1 MRILLFI
8 QTIGISLILT
18 ACCSSSEQW
27 GKMEGFQDITFVNN
41 GQPFSLPSKAPRD
54 DIYGLWQ
61 LSGKRCVGNC
71 VYSDGS
77 DDLILTV
84 FLHKGETLGFCKSEC
99 GMEAY
104 AGTLCVPLSQPD
116 YSWRLEITDEDRK
129 QNEREEFWYGVTDVG
144 CGFLW
149 VLAACLGLGCYG
161 QNACL

>member
-1 MRILLFI
+1 
-8 QTIGISLILT
+8 
-18 ACCSSSEQW
+18 
-27 GKMEGFQDITFVNN
+27 MEGFQDITFVND
-41 GQPFSLPSKAPRD
+41 GQPLSLPSKAPRD

-84 FLHKGETLGFCKSEC
+84 FLYKGETLGFCKSEC

-104 AGTLCVPLSQPD
+104 AGILCVPLSQSD

-129 QNEREEFWYGVTDVG
+129 QNARDIFVYGVTDAVSDG
-144 CGFLW
+144 IELCST
-149 VLAACLGLGCYG
+149 VLEIVLGCISDLPDG
-161 QNACL
+161 IGS